1 MSEGKALEKEKKAK
15 AIARKA
21 DIERNTTETK
31 IKASVNLDGEGK
43 YAIETGIGFFNHM
56 LELFSKHSLIDVSL
70 QAKGDLRV
78 DMHHTVEDCGIVL
91 GQAIVKALGDK
102 NGIARY
108 GWEYVPM
115 DESLAFCAI
124 DLSGRPKLV
133 FDAKFPLDRV
143 GEFPTELVEEFFQAV
158 ANELKANVHVK
169 VVYGKNSHHMAEA
182 LFKAFARALR
192 CAVEFDKR
200 QKFLPSTKG
209 ML

>member
-1 MSEGKALEKEKKAK
+1 
-15 AIARKA
+15 
-21 DIERNTTETK
+21 
-31 IKASVNLDGEGK
+31 
-43 YAIETGIGFFNHM
+43 M

-70 QAKGDLRV
+70 EAKGDLEV
-78 DMHHTVEDCGIVL
+78 DLHHTVEDTGIVL
-91 GQAIVKALGDK
+91 GQAIAKALGDK
-102 NGIARY
+102 KGIARY

-133 FDAKFPLDRV
+133 FDAKFPLDRI
-143 GEFPTELVEEFFQAV
+143 GGFPTELVEEFFQAV
-158 ANELKANVHVK
+158 ANELKANIHVK
-169 VVYGKNSHHMAEA
+169 VVYGKNAHHLVEA

-192 CAVEFDKR
+192 CAVEFDRR

>member
-1 MSEGKALEKEKKAK
+1 MK
-15 AIARKA
+15 ARKA
-21 DIERNTTETK
+21 EIERNTTETK

-43 YAIETGIGFFNHM
+43 YSIETGIGFFNHM
-56 LELFSKHSLIDVSL
+56 LELFSKHSLMDVSL
-70 QAKGDLRV
+70 QAKGDLQV

-91 GQAIVKALGDK
+91 GQAMAKALGDK
-102 NGIARY
+102 KGIARY

-133 FDAKFPLDRV
+133 FDAKFPLDKI
-143 GEFPTELVEEFFQAV
+143 GEFPAELVEEFFQAIT
-158 ANELKANVHVK
+158 NELKANVHVK
-169 VVYGKNSHHMAEA
+169 IVYGKNAHHMVEA

-192 CAVEFDKR
+192 FSVEFDKR
-200 QKFLPSTKG
+200 QRFLPSTKG